1 MDDTDQLILQMLQE
15 DGRTPFTHIAKKVG
29 LSETAIRSRYKNLV
43 EQGVVRTVS
52 IVDPYSLNFEAPALI
67 NISVESGK
75 IEEVAKKVA
84 DLPETAYLVVTLGPF
99 DLLAEVYCRNL
110 KHLSELVTHHIQS
123 IPGVRSTETSMVA
136 QVYKLSYR
144 WSPASEENQPF

>member
-1 MDDTDQLILQMLQE
+1 MDELDRRILQLLQE
-15 DGRTPFTHIAKKVG
+15 DGRAPFTQIAKKVS
-29 LSETAIRSRYKNLV
+29 LSETAVRFRYKNLV

-52 IVDPYSLNFEAPALI
+52 IVDPYALDFQAPALI
-67 NISVESGK
+67 NIAVEPGK
-75 IEEVAKKVA
+75 IEAVARQVA
-84 DLPETAYLVVTLGPF
+84 ELSETAYLVVTLGPY

-110 KHLSELVTHHIQS
+110 KHLTELVTHRIQA

-144 WSPASEENQPF
+144 WSPSQDEN

>member
-1 MDDTDQLILQMLQE
+1 MDEHDRHILQLLQE
-15 DGRTPFTHIAKKVG
+15 DGRAPFTQIAKKVG
-29 LSETAIRSRYKNLV
+29 LSETAVRFRYKNLL

-52 IVDPYSLNFEAPALI
+52 IVDPYALDFQAPALI
-67 NISVESGK
+67 NIAVEPGK
-75 IEEVAKKVA
+75 IESVACQVA
-84 DLPETAYLVVTLGPF
+84 ELPETAYLVVTLGPY

-110 KHLSELVTHHIQS
+110 KHLTELVTHRVQA

-144 WSPASEENQPF
+144 WSPSQEEN

>member
-1 MDDTDQLILQMLQE
+1 MDELDRRILQLLQE
-15 DGRTPFTHIAKKVG
+15 DGRAPFTQLAKKVG
-29 LSETAIRSRYKNLV
+29 LSETAVRFRYKNLV

-52 IVDPYSLNFEAPALI
+52 IVDPFALDFQAPAVI
-67 NISVESGK
+67 NIDVEPGK
-75 IEEVAKKVA
+75 IESVARQIA
-84 DLPETAYLVVTLGPF
+84 EMPETAYLVVTLGPY

-110 KHLSELVTHHIQS
+110 KHLTEMVTHRIQA

-144 WSPASEENQPF
+144 WSPSQEEN

>member
-1 MDDTDQLILQMLQE
+1 MDDIDRHILQLLQE
-15 DGRTPFTHIAKKVG
+15 DGRAPFTQLAKKVG
-29 LSETAIRSRYKNLV
+29 LSETAVRFRYKNLV

-52 IVDPYSLNFEAPALI
+52 IVDPYALDFQAPAII
-67 NISVESGK
+67 NIDVEPGQ
-75 IEEVAKKVA
+75 IETVARQIA
-84 DLPETAYLVVTLGPF
+84 ELPETAYLIVTLGPY

-110 KHLSELVTHHIQS
+110 KHLTELVTHRIQA

-144 WSPASEENQPF
+144 WAPSQEEN